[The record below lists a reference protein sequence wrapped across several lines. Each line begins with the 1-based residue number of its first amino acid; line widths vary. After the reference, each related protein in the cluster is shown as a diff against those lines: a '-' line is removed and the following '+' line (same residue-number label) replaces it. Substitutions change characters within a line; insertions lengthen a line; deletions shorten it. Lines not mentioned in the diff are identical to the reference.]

1 MEDEPQSVTE
11 TRTAVRQWLAEAW
24 DTSLTVRQWWARLAE
39 SGWGFPQWPTEWS
52 GRGLGPLEAAAVRE
66 ELAAAGVI
74 GPPDGAGPSMGANV
88 LLAYGTEEQKAR
100 WLGPLARGEEHWCQ
114 FFSEPNA
121 GSDLASVQCKAVLDG
136 DRWIVNGQKVWNSGT
151 LEAVRGLLVAR
162 TDPDLPKHRGMSF
175 FIVDVDQ
182 PGVEIRP
189 IRQMNGRTEFNETF
203 FTDAEIA
210 ADGLVGGLNEGF
222 RVAMATLTSERA
234 AYAGGGESR
243 FIRVMAGD
251 KAGNLERTVADVL
264 AEGGDGEVGGAN
276 TPPVH
281 THQQLTFHFPVQ
293 VIAEIL
299 GLPRADFPRF
309 QRWAIE
315 ITSVTTDW
323 DRGVAA
329 SEALRFTQLRA
340 QEAARKGQDP
350 GKETSIAYLGAV
362 GIIRRYRD
370 LAAAIAGP
378 AATLMG
384 PDAPD
389 GGLVAMT
396 VMTAP
401 CHGIQGGSEQIQRN
415 IIGEGLLGLPKE
427 PQVDK
432 DLPFREIRVSTA
444 R

>member
-88 LLAYGTEEQKAR
+88 LLAYGTKEQKAR

-210 ADGLVGGLNEGF
+210 TDGLVGGLNEGF

-234 AYAGGGESR
+234 AYAGGGEPR

-281 THQQLTFHFPVQ
+281 THQQLIELARRFGKADDPVVRQ
-293 VIAEIL
+293 GIA
-299 GLPRADFPRF
+299 
-309 QRWAIE
+309 
-315 ITSVTTDW
+315 
-323 DRGVAA
+323 GVYAA